1 MVIIVIRSKE
11 TERRSLGQSGGEFI
25 TLRPSAREGVKE
37 EIPRPLFLF
46 SLLLKPHW
54 DMPLSAS
61 LWGRKKDRCKR
72 HMGIYQQKENH
83 VLTLFQ
89 IDVLE
94 FLILLFHLLL
104 PLPKL

>member
-1 MVIIVIRSKE
+1 MVIIIMSSKE
-11 TERRSLGQSGGEFI
+11 TERCSLGQSGGEFI
-25 TLRPSAREGVKE
+25 ILRPSAREGVIE
-37 EIPRPLFLF
+37 EMPWPLFLF
-46 SLLLKPHW
+46 FLLLKPHW

-72 HMGIYQQKENH
+72 HMGIFQQKENH

-89 IDVLE
+89 IGVLG

-104 PLPKL
+104 SLPKL